1 MKRGLSLCISMLLLF
16 AVGFAGA
23 EAGGDRA
30 EQLHAL
36 SVSLL
41 EHIKAGEEAQAL
53 DMMDEAMRGYL
64 TGAVATLWP
73 QLTSLGGAFEKTGA
87 WKMTQQEGFDII
99 EMTLIFANAR
109 FIQRTVFDQ
118 DGKVAGFFVAPGEVE
133 GEEQTAEVPG
143 MPAGIREEAVT
154 VDAGTGYPL
163 KGTLTLPEGEP
174 VCGLVLVH
182 GSGPADQDETVL
194 VNKPFLDL
202 AWGLA
207 QQGIAVL
214 RYDKRTF
221 TYGEQ
226 IAGAS
231 DYPSFTVDLE
241 TAEDAAAAVQLLKA
255 HPALAG
261 REVFLLGHSL
271 GGMLTAYIN
280 TKGAGASGYINLAGS
295 PRRLWE
301 ISADQNIQIA
311 EELAAAGDNEAAEG
325 IRLLVN
331 AAQEK
336 ANNLLTLGDADA
348 LKDENQV
355 LGISAWYLRHLE
367 GIDPVQLHLAD
378 GLPVLILQGER
389 DRQVTLADY
398 EAWKKGLQGHP
409 AARFKSYPGLNHLFG
424 QFEGEAPAF
433 QQLMTEYSQR
443 TPVAEAVLEDI
454 AAWLREHSQ

>member
-1 MKRGLSLCISMLLLF
+1 MKRGLSLFISLLLLF
-16 AVGFAGA
+16 AVGSSGA
-23 EAGGDRA
+23 ETGSDRA
-30 EQLHAL
+30 QQLHAL

-41 EHIKAGEEAQAL
+41 EHIQAGEEAQVL
-53 DMMDEAMRGYL
+53 DMMDEAMRGHL

-99 EMTLIFANAR
+99 EMTLIFENAR

-118 DGKVAGFFVAPGEVE
+118 DGKVAGFFVAPGEIE
-133 GEEQTAEVPG
+133 DEEQAAAAPQLPQGV
-143 MPAGIREEAVT
+143 REEAVT

-163 KGTLTLPEGEP
+163 SGTLTLPEGEP

-182 GSGPADQDETVL
+182 GSGPLDQDETVE

-207 QQGIAVL
+207 QRGIAVL

-226 IAGAS
+226 IAGAP
-231 DYPSFTVDLE
+231 DYPTFTVDQE
-241 TAEDAAAAVQLLKA
+241 TVEDAAAAVQLMKA
-255 HPALAG
+255 HQALAG
-261 REVFLLGHSL
+261 RKVFLLGHSL

-311 EELAAAGDNEAAEG
+311 EELAAAGDNEAAED
-325 IRLLVN
+325 IRSLVQT
-331 AAQEK
+331 AREK
-336 ANNLLTLGDADA
+336 AGKLLTLDDADA
-348 LKDENQV
+348 LKEENQV

-367 GIDPVQLHLAD
+367 GINPIALHLAD

-389 DRQVTLADY
+389 DRQVTRSDY
-398 EAWKKGLQGHP
+398 EAWQQGLAGHK
-409 AARFKSYPGLNHLFG
+409 AARFTSYPGLNHLFG
-424 QFEGEAPAF
+424 QFEGEVPAF
-433 QQLMTEYSQR
+433 LQLMTEYSQR
-443 TPVAEAVLEDI
+443 TPAAEAVLDDI
-454 AAWLREHSQ
+454 AAWLTEYSQ